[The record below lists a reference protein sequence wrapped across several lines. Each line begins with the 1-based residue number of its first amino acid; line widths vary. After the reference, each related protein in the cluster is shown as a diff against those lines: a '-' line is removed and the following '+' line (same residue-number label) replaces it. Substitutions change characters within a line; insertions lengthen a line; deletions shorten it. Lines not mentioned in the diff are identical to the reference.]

1 MFEFS
6 CICLT
11 LFNLLCMWY
20 VCVADISILKQ
31 TKLSS
36 MSFGH
41 VSRRSN
47 LETLSN
53 SPLGL
58 FLTTKGIPLTPFES
72 PKVMYLIFN
81 TKVESPLKTH
91 LENAKVQAFKEE
103 KSPLDVHN

>member
-1 MFEFS
+1 
-6 CICLT
+6 
-11 LFNLLCMWY
+11 MWY